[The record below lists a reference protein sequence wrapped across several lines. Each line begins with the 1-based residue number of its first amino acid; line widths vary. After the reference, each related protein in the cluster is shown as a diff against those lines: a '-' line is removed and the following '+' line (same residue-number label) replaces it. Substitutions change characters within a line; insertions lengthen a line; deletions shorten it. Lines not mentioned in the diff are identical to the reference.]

1 MAAFNIDYTPA
12 SSVTVHSRAAP
23 PYDGNPIEMRR
34 YYFHGTLVDVPVV
47 LGGTPQLFV
56 RIPCGLMMTSL
67 PNGGMDDRP
76 RSRFVVHS
84 VPCYCPALAGSGPF
98 PAVAVPAYG
107 EVELAE
113 HAPIQ
118 VPMLAQVSPA
128 IPVQHLGVSDASAM
142 PVLLTP
148 VSADADALSQTPV
161 TALMGT
167 PAARAMKKP
176 SEWTVN
182 EVAEFIRQIPGC
194 ARYVR
199 VFRAH
204 QIDGG
209 ALLLLCEHHL
219 ISVMNISVGAAVK
232 IRSAIKWLRRK
243 ENEGPVGP

>member
-12 SSVTVHSRAAP
+12 SIVTMQSRAAP

-34 YYFHGTLVDVPVV
+34 HYFHGTLVDVPVL

-67 PNGGMDDRP
+67 PSGGMDGRP
-76 RSRFVVHS
+76 RCRFVVHS
-84 VPCYCPALAGSGPF
+84 VPCYRPALAGSGPF

-107 EVELAE
+107 EMALAE
-113 HAPIQ
+113 PAPIQ

-128 IPVQHLGVSDASAM
+128 IPVQRLGVSDAAAM

-148 VSADADALSQTPV
+148 VSADADAVPQTP
-161 TALMGT
+161 ALMGT
-167 PAARAMKKP
+167 PAARSMKKP

-199 VFRAH
+199 AFRAH

-232 IRSAIKWLRRK
+232 IRSAIRWLRRK
-243 ENEGPVGP
+243 ENEGPVGPQ